1 MHAAWE
7 IKTVA
12 DVKKEFEMQ
21 ISSCEVVGPW
31 EMFLLIDAL
40 SRPNLS
46 VLEIGLLC
54 NYGNPIK
61 VKFRL

>member
-21 ISSCEVVGPW
+21 ISSCEVVGPR
-31 EMFLLIDAL
+31 EMFLLFDV
-40 SRPNLS
+40 S
-46 VLEIGLLC
+46 
-54 NYGNPIK
+54 
-61 VKFRL
+61 FRLICQHRQLALVMETQQGP